1 MPLFNESLE
10 SIAQAIVTVK
20 RALKAGVI
28 EKKNYKN
35 LEDYLNQR
43 AKGLKL
49 KKSHIAKAN
58 CILDE
63 ELKTEVEVYL
73 MDEDDA
79 LYKMAE
85 DILEDFVDEDDD
97 EMLRE
102 EEREWEAKAADWKKQ
117 EDAIKAWATMS
128 DAERAAMAALAKNWQ
143 MSR

>member
-1 MPLFNESLE
+1 MPLFYESLE

-28 EKKNYKN
+28 EKENYKK

-43 AKGLKL
+43 AKDFKI
-49 KKSHIAKAN
+49 KKSHIAKAKRD
-58 CILDE
+58 LEDE
-63 ELKTEVEVYL
+63 LQSEVEEFF
-73 MDEDDA
+73 MKKGAA

-97 EMLRE
+97 EMLQE
-102 EEREWEAKAADWKKQ
+102 EERSWDAKEADWKKQ
-117 EDAIKAWATMS
+117 DDACKAWAKMN
-128 DAERAAMAALAKNWQ
+128 DEERAAMATLARNWQ

>member
-1 MPLFNESLE
+1 MPLFYESLE

-28 EKKNYKN
+28 EKENYKK

-43 AKGLKL
+43 AKDFKI
-49 KKSHIAKAN
+49 KKSHIAEAKR
-58 CILDE
+58 LLEDE
-63 ELKTEVEVYL
+63 LQSEVEEFF
-73 MDEDDA
+73 MKKGAA

-97 EMLRE
+97 EMLQ
-102 EEREWEAKAADWKKQ
+102 EERAWDAKEADWKKQ
-117 EDAIKAWATMS
+117 DDACKAWAKMNNE
-128 DAERAAMAALAKNWQ
+128 ERAAMATLARNWQ

>member
-1 MPLFNESLE
+1 MPLFYESLE

-28 EKKNYKN
+28 EKENYKK

-43 AKGLKL
+43 AKDFKI
-49 KKSHIAKAN
+49 KKSHIAEAKR
-58 CILDE
+58 LLEDE
-63 ELKTEVEVYL
+63 LQSEVEEFF

-97 EMLRE
+97 EMLQE
-102 EEREWEAKAADWKKQ
+102 EERAWDAKEADWKKQ
-117 EDAIKAWATMS
+117 DDACKAWAKMNNE
-128 DAERAAMAALAKNWQ
+128 ERAAMAALARNWQ

>member
-20 RALKAGVI
+20 RALKARAI
-28 EKKNYKN
+28 EKKYYKE

-43 AKGLKL
+43 AKDFKL

-58 CILDE
+58 RDLDD
-63 ELKTEVEVYL
+63 ELQAEVEEFF

-85 DILEDFVDEDDD
+85 EILEEFRDEAVDCDKQAVYKTWA
-97 EMLRE
+97 MMNN
-102 EEREWEAKAADWKKQ
+102 EERAEM
-117 EDAIKAWATMS
+117 AI
-128 DAERAAMAALAKNWQ
+128 LASKWQ
-143 MSR
+143 KSR

>member
-1 MPLFNESLE
+1 MPLFYESLE

-28 EKKNYKN
+28 EKENYKK

-43 AKGLKL
+43 AKDFKI
-49 KKSHIAKAN
+49 KKSHIAKAKRD
-58 CILDE
+58 LEDE
-63 ELKTEVEVYL
+63 LQAEVEEFF

-97 EMLRE
+97 EMLQE
-102 EEREWEAKAADWKKQ
+102 EERAWDAKEADWKKQ
-117 EDAIKAWATMS
+117 DDACKAWAKMNNE
-128 DAERAAMAALAKNWQ
+128 ERAAMAALARNWQ

>member
-1 MPLFNESLE
+1 ME

-20 RALKAGVI
+20 RAMKAGVI
-28 EKKNYKN
+28 EKEKYKQ

-49 KKSHIAKAN
+49 KKSDIAKAKRN
-58 CILDE
+58 LEDE
-63 ELKTEVEVYL
+63 LEAEVEEFF

-85 DILEDFVDEDDD
+85 DILEDFVDEEDD
-97 EMLRE
+97 EMLRKE
-102 EEREWEAKAADWKKQ
+102 EQECKVKDDDWKKQ
-117 EDAIKAWATMS
+117 EDAIKAWANMNNE
-128 DAERAAMAALAKNWQ
+128 EREVIALLARKWQ

>member
-1 MPLFNESLE
+1 MPLFYESLE

-28 EKKNYKN
+28 EKENYKK

-43 AKGLKL
+43 AKDFKI
-49 KKSHIAKAN
+49 KKSHIAKAKRDLEDE
-58 CILDE
+58 IL
-63 ELKTEVEVYL
+63 VEVKEFF
-73 MDEDDA
+73 MDEDGA

-97 EMLRE
+97 EMLQ
-102 EEREWEAKAADWKKQ
+102 EERAWDAKEADWKKQ
-117 EDAIKAWATMS
+117 EDACKAWAKMNNE
-128 DAERAAMAALAKNWQ
+128 ERAAMATLARNWQ

>member
-1 MPLFNESLE
+1 MPLFYESLE

-28 EKKNYKN
+28 EKENYKK

-43 AKGLKL
+43 AKDFKI
-49 KKSHIAKAN
+49 KKSHIAKAKRD
-58 CILDE
+58 LEDE
-63 ELKTEVEVYL
+63 MLVEVKEFF

-97 EMLRE
+97 EMLQE
-102 EEREWEAKAADWKKQ
+102 EERAWDAKEADWKKQ
-117 EDAIKAWATMS
+117 DDACKAWAKMNNE
-128 DAERAAMAALAKNWQ
+128 ERAAMATLARNWQ

>member
-20 RALKAGVI
+20 RALKARAI
-28 EKKNYKN
+28 EKKYYKE

-43 AKGLKL
+43 AKNFKL

-58 CILDE
+58 RDLDD
-63 ELKTEVEVYL
+63 ELQAEVEEFF

-85 DILEDFVDEDDD
+85 EILEEFRDEAVDCDKQAVYKTWA
-97 EMLRE
+97 MMNN
-102 EEREWEAKAADWKKQ
+102 EER
-117 EDAIKAWATMS
+117 
-128 DAERAAMAALAKNWQ
+128 AEMAVLASKWQ
-143 MSR
+143 KSR

>member
-1 MPLFNESLE
+1 MPLFYESLE

-28 EKKNYKN
+28 EKENYKK

-43 AKGLKL
+43 AKDFKI
-49 KKSHIAKAN
+49 KKSHIAEAKRD
-58 CILDE
+58 LEDE
-63 ELKTEVEVYL
+63 LQSEVEEFF
-73 MDEDDA
+73 MKKGAA

-97 EMLRE
+97 EMLQ
-102 EEREWEAKAADWKKQ
+102 EERSWDAKEADWKKQ
-117 EDAIKAWATMS
+117 EDACKAWAKMNNE
-128 DAERAAMAALAKNWQ
+128 ERAAMATLARNWQ